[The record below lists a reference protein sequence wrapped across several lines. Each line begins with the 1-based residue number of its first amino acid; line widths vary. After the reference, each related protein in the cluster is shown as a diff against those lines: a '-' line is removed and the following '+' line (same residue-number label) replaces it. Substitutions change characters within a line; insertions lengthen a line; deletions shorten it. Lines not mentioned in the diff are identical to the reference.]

1 MFSNSLQTALTQ
13 LPLVAI
19 LRGITPE
26 EVVEV
31 AQALKEEGF
40 KIIEVPLNSPEPY
53 QSIKRLVDAFGDQL
67 LIGGGTVLSTAQV
80 DKIYSVGGKLIVSPN
95 VNEQVIRR
103 SKELRLCSV
112 PGFYTVTE
120 AFKAIEAG
128 ADGIKLFPADTIG
141 AKGLRGMMAVFPE
154 DIPVLPVGGVS
165 AETIPEFLRAGAGGF
180 GLGSGLYQAGMSADQ
195 VRLNAQS
202 YVRSYKNALENV

>member
-1 MFSNSLQTALTQ
+1 MFSNSLHTALTQ

-26 EVVEV
+26 EVVDV
-31 AQALKEEGF
+31 AQVLKEEGF
-40 KIIEVPLNSPEPY
+40 NIIEVPLNSPEPY

-103 SKELRLCSV
+103 SK
-112 PGFYTVTE
+112 
-120 AFKAIEAG
+120 
-128 ADGIKLFPADTIG
+128 
-141 AKGLRGMMAVFPE
+141 
-154 DIPVLPVGGVS
+154 
-165 AETIPEFLRAGAGGF
+165 
-180 GLGSGLYQAGMSADQ
+180 
-195 VRLNAQS
+195 
-202 YVRSYKNALENV
+202 

>member
-1 MFSNSLQTALTQ
+1 MFSNSLHTALTQ

-31 AQALKEEGF
+31 AQVLKEEGF

-141 AKGLRGMMAVFPE
+141 AEGLKGMMAVF
-154 DIPVLPVGGVS
+154 
-165 AETIPEFLRAGAGGF
+165 LRTY
-180 GLGSGLYQAGMSADQ
+180 LYC
-195 VRLNAQS
+195 L
-202 YVRSYKNALENV
+202 

>member
-1 MFSNSLQTALTQ
+1 MFSNSLHTALTQ

-128 ADGIKLFPADTIG
+128 CRWDQI
-141 AKGLRGMMAVFPE
+141 
-154 DIPVLPVGGVS
+154 VS
-165 AETIPEFLRAGAGGF
+165 R
-180 GLGSGLYQAGMSADQ
+180 
-195 VRLNAQS
+195 
-202 YVRSYKNALENV
+202 